1 MDTPCQSVRGHL
13 CNTDRVEVIGDCVN
27 CEQSTVGSSHSQDG
41 EYTKSGADPGVWNT
55 GHIPPPP
62 SS

>member
-27 CEQSTVGSSHSQDG
+27 YDLHR
-41 EYTKSGADPGVWNT
+41 GVHDLT
-55 GHIPPPP
+55 IIVIY
-62 SS
+62 SRFKMVCTYDSCKQVYMI